1 MSIRFEVK
9 SVDVKERRGVAR
21 ASGRPYVIRE
31 QAAYMDVGKA
41 YPVEIKLLLEDLAPL
56 EPGLYEVVK
65 ECFYVGRYGDV
76 GVDLCKA
83 RPVAAAQAQARPAV
97 VSGGK

>member
-9 SVDVKERRGVAR
+9 STEVKERRGTAK

-31 QAAYMDVGKA
+31 QAGYMDVGKA
-41 YPVEIKLLLEDLAPL
+41 YPVEIKLVLEDLAPL
-56 EPGLYEVVK
+56 EPGVYEIGR

-83 RPVAAAQAQARPAV
+83 RPVANAQAQARPAV
-97 VSGGK
+97 LAGGK